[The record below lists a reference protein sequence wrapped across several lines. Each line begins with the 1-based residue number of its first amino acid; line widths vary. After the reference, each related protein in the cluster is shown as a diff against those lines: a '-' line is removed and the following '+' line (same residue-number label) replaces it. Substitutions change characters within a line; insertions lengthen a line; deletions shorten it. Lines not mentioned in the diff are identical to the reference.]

1 MINNVSSFSFLAL
14 AYNHEKYVIEH
25 LESIK
30 YLVSEYG
37 KDIICNLIIN
47 DDCSK
52 DDTVALIDKWLDV
65 NAYLFGN
72 VVKLYNKKNIGTC
85 ASVLN
90 MLNYIGSDAIK
101 LTACDDVYSYE
112 NIFAYSD
119 LPDSISMR
127 TGIPLSLVDGRLFKK
142 RLEVLSILSSDIIY
156 KNKKLISRFKFL
168 SNNNAPN
175 MLYNKNYLNSSQVK
189 SFISR
194 FDVVEDWPAQVSIAK
209 SFPDAKFDIV
219 RKVFVYYR
227 RTSGSTYIVANDRF
241 LKDKV
246 KMYECLIGSERSRF
260 GAMILNNRLYLF
272 NKGSRIANKLLNLS
286 FYFYLFSVLKNL
298 FPIVF
303 QSATLNLNVERHIEH
318 YCLISAKADFFLK
331 SRKC

>member
-1 MINNVSSFSFLAL
+1 MINNVSGFSFLAL

-47 DDCSK
+47 DDCSE
-52 DDTVALIDKWLDV
+52 DNTVSLINKWLDI
-65 NAYLFGN
+65 NAGLFGN

-90 MLNYIGSDAIK
+90 MLDYIGDDAIK

-112 NIFAYSD
+112 NIFEYSV

-127 TGIPLSLVDGRLFKK
+127 TGIPLSLVNGKLFKSK
-142 RLEVLSILSSDIIY
+142 LDVLSVLSSSIIY
-156 KNKKLISRFKFL
+156 KDKRLISRFKFL

-175 MLYNKNYLNSSQVK
+175 IIYNKKYLTSPQVK
-189 SFISR
+189 SFISG

-209 SFPDAKFDIV
+209 NFPSAKFDIMK
-219 RKVFVYYR
+219 KVFVYYR
-227 RTSGSTYIVANDRF
+227 RTSGSAYIIANDRF

-246 KMYECLIGSERSRF
+246 KVYEYLIGSERSKF
-260 GAMILNNRLYLF
+260 SSVVLKNRLYLF
-272 NKGSRIANKLLNLS
+272 KRGSWFANKLLNLS
-286 FYFYLFSVLKNL
+286 FYYYLYSMFKNI

-303 QSATLNLNVERHIEH
+303 QSSVLNLNVEKHVEH
-318 YCLISAKADFFLK
+318 YSLMSVRADYFLK
-331 SRKC
+331 IIE